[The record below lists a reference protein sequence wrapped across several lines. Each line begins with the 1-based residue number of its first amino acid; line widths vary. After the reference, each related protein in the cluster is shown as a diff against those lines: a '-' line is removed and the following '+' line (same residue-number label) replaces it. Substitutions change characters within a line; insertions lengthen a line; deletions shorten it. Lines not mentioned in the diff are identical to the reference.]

1 MITVTIK
8 WGTDGE
14 EKRLTTL
21 STNQH
26 QWFMKGVDEAEG
38 WLKYEIVEDELPPVK
53 ENKPEAGKLYA
64 LTGAPGSKCIAN
76 GNTWAES
83 VVGEES
89 EVLVGYVITGLV
101 CLAFMSR
108 FPLANAHRPVVTF
121 TMNPAGQAAHRSP
134 IPVPNTKVRKIEL

>member
-14 EKRLTTL
+14 ETKTYHFV
-21 STNQH
+21 NKEQH

-64 LTGAPGSKCIAN
+64 LTGGPGSKCIAN

-83 VVGEES
+83 VVGEEVKPNWSYRKNKDGFMGS
-89 EVLVGYVITGLV
+89 ENRV
-101 CLAFMSR
+101 M
-108 FPLANAHRPVVTF
+108 
-121 TMNPAGQAAHRSP
+121 
-134 IPVPNTKVRKIEL
+134 KK